1 MLIKSKYVVYLISN
15 NKLLIMKKLILF
27 TFAIII
33 FLPNNAQ
40 EKIELNNIG
49 IENLEHEFNM
59 FDPIVEVEIKH
70 DNGELYQKGFL
81 KNNMLHGRWESYNI
95 NGELVVLGH
104 FIRGKKTGK
113 WIFWNDNKLTEV
125 NFKNNKVL
133 SHYSWNNSSDSSI
146 ASK

>member
-1 MLIKSKYVVYLISN
+1 MLIQSKYVVYLISN
-15 NKLLIMKKLILF
+15 NKLLIMKKLIISA
-27 TFAIII
+27 FALII

-40 EKIELNNIG
+40 EKIELNNTG
-49 IENLEHEFNM
+49 IENLEHELNM
-59 FDPIVEVEIKH
+59 FDPIVKVEIKH
-70 DNGELYQKGFL
+70 DNGKIYQKGFL

-95 NGELVVLGH
+95 DGELVVLGH
-104 FIRGKKTGK
+104 FSRGKKTGK

-133 SHYSWNNSSDSSI
+133 SHYSWNNSSDSGI

>member
-1 MLIKSKYVVYLISN
+1 
-15 NKLLIMKKLILF
+15 MKKLIISA
-27 TFAIII
+27 FAIII

-70 DNGELYQKGFL
+70 DNGKIYQKGFL

-95 NGELVVLGH
+95 DGELVVLGH
-104 FIRGKKTGK
+104 FSRGKKTGK

-133 SHYSWNNSSDSSI
+133 SHYSWNNSSDSGI
-146 ASK
+146 AFK